1 MAFGN
6 DNIDLQQVS
15 LEFCIRVVEFLR
27 QGSDS
32 DPFILE
38 HLISLNKFKSS
49 FLRMLVLNEWSNF
62 LLLDR

>member
-15 LEFCIRVVEFLR
+15 LEFCIRGVEFLR